1 MLFRL
6 VMLIGVALL
15 AKSVA
20 SGMGSRRVVRRVR
33 SLARSGSKPSV
44 DVLHALDQSSVV
56 VIAAAIVAAVVV
68 GVTLGSMLGLLSIAL
83 AVAVFP
89 VRSALGRRRWLE
101 SASRELPE
109 VFEAL
114 ARSLRT
120 GASMRWA
127 ISEVAGELNGPI
139 SAELREV
146 DRAIAAGVAIPVALD
161 AWAERHRLGGR
172 AGRDRRPWSVR
183 FVWPPALPG
192 GSHRRGD
199 RLGGDRL
206 GRARL
211 GGDRLGRARLGGD
224 RHGGQRGAGRGDG
237 PRSGFDRSVRLGV
250 AALAIAA
257 EIGGPQ
263 ARSADAVAATLR
275 EQRAMA
281 GDIAAGAAQARLSA
295 LILVAVPVV
304 FALAQAVTNRDAA
317 RFLFGTRAGVAC
329 VIVGLGLDGI
339 GAAWMQRLANAT

>member
-1 MLFRL
+1 MFRL

-44 DVLHALDQSSVV
+44 DVLHVWDQSSVV
-56 VIAAAIVAAVVV
+56 LIAAAIVAAVVV

-83 AVAVFP
+83 AVVVLP
-89 VRSALGRRRWLE
+89 VRSALRRRRWLE

-183 FVWPPALPG
+183 FVWPPGLPG

-211 GGDRLGRARLGGD
+211 GVD

>member
-1 MLFRL
+1 MFRL

-206 GRARL
+206 G
-211 GGDRLGRARLGGD
+211 GD

>member
-44 DVLHALDQSSVV
+44 DVLQALDQSSVV

-83 AVAVFP
+83 AVVVLP
-89 VRSALGRRRWLE
+89 VRSALRRRRWLE

-127 ISEVAGELNGPI
+127 ISERSE
-139 SAELREV
+139 
-146 DRAIAAGVAIPVALD
+146 
-161 AWAERHRLGGR
+161 
-172 AGRDRRPWSVR
+172 SV
-183 FVWPPALPG
+183 V
-192 GSHRRGD
+192 
-199 RLGGDRL
+199 
-206 GRARL
+206 
-211 GGDRLGRARLGGD
+211 
-224 RHGGQRGAGRGDG
+224 
-237 PRSGFDRSVRLGV
+237 
-250 AALAIAA
+250 
-257 EIGGPQ
+257 
-263 ARSADAVAATLR
+263 
-275 EQRAMA
+275 
-281 GDIAAGAAQARLSA
+281 
-295 LILVAVPVV
+295 
-304 FALAQAVTNRDAA
+304 
-317 RFLFGTRAGVAC
+317 
-329 VIVGLGLDGI
+329 
-339 GAAWMQRLANAT
+339 

>member
-1 MLFRL
+1 MFRL

-44 DVLHALDQSSVV
+44 DVLHVWDQSSVV
-56 VIAAAIVAAVVV
+56 LIAAAIVAAVVV

-89 VRSALGRRRWLE
+89 VRSALRRRRWLE

-211 GGDRLGRARLGGD
+211 GVD